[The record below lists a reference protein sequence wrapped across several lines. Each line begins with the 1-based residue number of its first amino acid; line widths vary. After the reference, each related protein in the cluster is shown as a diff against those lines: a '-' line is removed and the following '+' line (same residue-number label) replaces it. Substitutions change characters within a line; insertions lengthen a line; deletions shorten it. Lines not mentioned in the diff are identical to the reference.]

1 RNMATLAGIR
11 VDISSPPSS
20 AAPAAL
26 ELSGDRDNASDQFV
40 IPGNAV
46 STTTGFMRGHGTFT
60 RDGELIATLAG
71 SVQQVN
77 RLITVK
83 PVKSRYNGEVGDV
96 VVGRVV
102 DVQQKRWKVDTSSRL
117 DSSLLLSSVNLPG
130 GELRRKSVEDELM
143 MRDYLKEGDLISAE
157 VQQVQHDGSLQ
168 LHTRNLK
175 YGKLAQGIS
184 VQVPSYLI
192 KRRKAHFHSLP
203 CGAAVVIGCNGH
215 VWIAPELRE
224 DADGGYNQ
232 DLEEVISLETR
243 SIMARLSGC
252 VRLLA
257 AHCVA
262 IYDTTIMAAFELSA
276 NHKASDLLN
285 AAVATEIA
293 SLVVRKIRAE
303 ATEEEL

>member
-1 RNMATLAGIR
+1 SDMATLAPVRAEITA
-11 VDISSPPSS
+11 PPPTG
-20 AAPAAL
+20 AAAAL
-26 ELSGDRDNASDQFV
+26 EVSGDRDDAADQFV
-40 IPGNAV
+40 IPGMAV
-46 STTTGFMRGHGTFT
+46 STTQGFMRGHGTFT

-71 SVQQVN
+71 SVQQTN
-77 RLITVK
+77 KLITVK

-184 VQVPSYLI
+184 VKVPSYLI

-232 DLEEVISLETR
+232 DLDEVIPLETR
-243 SIMARLSGC
+243 SVMSRLSLC

-262 IYDTTIMAAFELSA
+262 IYDTTIMAAYELSA
-276 NHKASDLLN
+276 NHTTSDLLK
-285 AAVATEIA
+285 APVATEIA

-303 ATEEEL
+303 TADEDL

>member
-1 RNMATLAGIR
+1 MATLAPIR
-11 VDISSPPSS
+11 AQITAPPACN
-20 AAPAAL
+20 AAAAL
-26 ELSGDRDNASDQFV
+26 VASGDRDDAADQFV

-46 STTTGFMRGHGTFT
+46 SATTGFMRGHGTFA

-102 DVQQKRWKVDTSSRL
+102 DVQQKRWKVDTHSRL

-168 LHTRNLK
+168 LHTRSLK

-184 VQVPSYLI
+184 VQVPSYLV

-232 DLEEVISLETR
+232 DLDEVIRLETR
-243 SIMARLSGC
+243 AIMARLANC

-262 IYDTTIMAAFELSA
+262 IYDTTIMAAYDLSV
-276 NHKASDLLN
+276 NHTAADLLKAS
-285 AAVATEIA
+285 VATEVA
-293 SLVVRKIRAE
+293 SLVVRKVSAE
-303 ATEEEL
+303 AAEEEM